1 MSDLKNIARFD
12 THSHSEY
19 SNIRLIDS
27 INKIPDMLKTAN
39 KLGMKGIVLTDHECL
54 SGHLKWLQA
63 EDSLKNDNILPKD
76 FKAGLGNEIYL
87 VEDRHNIEKYW
98 HYILIAKNNT
108 GHRALRELS
117 STAWYYGYN
126 SKGMMRV
133 PTQMNELE
141 KIVNK
146 YPNSLISTNGC
157 IGGKLGSKVL
167 ELHKAEQENNID
179 KIKSLKKLIND
190 FILWNKKLFKD
201 DFYLEIAAGKSEEQK
216 IFNKR
221 AKQLAKAYNLK
232 IIIGSDAHYL
242 TAKERPLHKAYLN
255 SKEGEREVDQFY
267 WDAHMM
273 DNDEAYENLKD
284 IFSIEEFKQI
294 CDNSME
300 IYDKIEGYNL
310 YHNPIIP
317 HTDVKEYPDKESFK
331 DLNLKEYPIIS
342 KLLKGN
348 TQEKYWI
355 NQCLEQ
361 LYKEGLN
368 KEEYFKRIEIEADV
382 IDTIGHKLNNCLF
395 EYFNTF
401 QSFIDLF
408 WEKGSVVPPG
418 RGSSVCFLTNYLLG
432 ITQVDP
438 LKFDLPYFRF
448 LNKERLELPDIDCD
462 TAPSKRKAI
471 FEAIRK
477 DRGELN
483 LIQVATFSTEGT
495 RQAIASAG
503 RGYRSD
509 DYPEGLSTEITQ
521 YLSNLIPQE
530 RGFLPS
536 IHEIV
541 YGDEKKGKKP
551 IKAFIEEVNKYP
563 GLLEIMEGIEGLIC
577 RRGEHASGVMIYNN
591 SPFETN
597 AIMRSPNGD
606 LTTQFEL
613 HDSDKMGK

>member
-63 EDSLKNDNILPKD
+63 EESLKNDNILPKD

-146 YPNSLISTNGC
+146 YPNSLISTNAC
-157 IGGKLGSKVL
+157 LGGKLGFKVL
-167 ELHKAEQENNID
+167 ELHKAEQENDVD

-201 DFYLEIAAGKSEEQK
+201 DFYLEIAAGQSEDQK

-232 IIIGSDAHYL
+232 IIIGSDTHYL

-317 HTDVKEYPDKESFK
+317 HTDVKEYPNKESFR

-368 KEEYFKRIEIEADV
+368 KDEYFKRIETEADV

-448 LNKERLELPDIDCD
+448 LNKERLELP
-462 TAPSKRKAI
+462 
-471 FEAIRK
+471 E
-477 DRGELN
+477 
-483 LIQVATFSTEGT
+483 
-495 RQAIASAG
+495 
-503 RGYRSD
+503 
-509 DYPEGLSTEITQ
+509 
-521 YLSNLIPQE
+521 
-530 RGFLPS
+530 
-536 IHEIV
+536 
-541 YGDEKKGKKP
+541 
-551 IKAFIEEVNKYP
+551 
-563 GLLEIMEGIEGLIC
+563 
-577 RRGEHASGVMIYNN
+577 
-591 SPFETN
+591 
-597 AIMRSPNGD
+597 
-606 LTTQFEL
+606 
-613 HDSDKMGK
+613 